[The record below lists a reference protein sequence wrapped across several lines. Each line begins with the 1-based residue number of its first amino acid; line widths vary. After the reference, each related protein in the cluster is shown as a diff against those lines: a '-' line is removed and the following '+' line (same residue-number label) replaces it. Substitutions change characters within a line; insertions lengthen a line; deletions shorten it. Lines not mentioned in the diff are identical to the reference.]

1 MANTIKSADFF
12 VVGGTLD
19 REAASYVQRPADD
32 DLLRRTLAGEYCNVL
47 AARQTGK
54 SSLMV
59 QTAERL
65 KSQGVKPV
73 IIDLT
78 SIGSQVS
85 ANEWYFGLI
94 SYLTRHLNLKV
105 DEQAWWN
112 ARKETGPVQRFSD
125 FLHEIILKEVH
136 EPIVIFIDEI
146 DSTLKLKFTD
156 DFFAAIRA
164 AYNARSQNADLKRLT
179 FVLLGVARPTDL
191 IKDRTRTPYNIGIGI
206 DITDFQIDELGR
218 FESILEKA
226 YPGQGRQILK
236 WVLEWT
242 GGQPYLT
249 QKLCSE
255 LVEQANGLASED
267 QLAQLVERLFLG
279 DMARKETNLRSIRD
293 QTKNNPYLAKMLRIY
308 KRLLANQQVVA
319 DEQSIEQNELK
330 LAGLVKTTPQGILQ
344 VRNRIYR
351 NIFGEN
357 WVKES
362 MPVSTTQRL
371 VVVTSIIAVLAVAF
385 AGYSYYQQQNQT
397 AEILAETYTNNF
409 NNSNSQEVKITGL
422 AGLFELG
429 DEYATQARE
438 LFAVLD
444 HDQQLAL
451 FALTTPANVGNE
463 LVVVVGGVYQDVENT
478 LEGNTLLK
486 VMTDVLEQIPVTGAT
501 TLTLEINTWLDA
513 RTAVTNRDYALAISL
528 YTRAFEYGQ
537 DRENENA
544 AILIERASVYTTLE
558 RYAEALADYDSAI
571 GIDIGRASEIQNVI
585 LVNQNLVDYLREH
598 SASYTNLLSAMEV
611 PTELPISTLTPVATP
626 LPTEITD
633 AKGVAMSLVPAGEFT
648 MGSDDYLIPIVK
660 PAHQVYMNAYYLD
673 KYEVTNTLY
682 KSCVDA
688 GVCDP
693 PKATNSSYRFSYY
706 GNSEFDNYPVIYVDW
721 NQAQTYCEWRGGSLP
736 TEAQWEK
743 AARGTD
749 GRTYPWGEDNACNR
763 ANHLDIRN
771 SCESTFDTTE
781 VGSYPS
787 GMSPYSIYDMAGNVF
802 EWTADWYSETYYQ
815 NSPSLNPVGPDSG
828 KFRVLRGGAWDLYS
842 IETFSRNQDIPTSN
856 NFRIGFRCARS
867 TNNTIVSTHTP
878 LVTIIPTPTHLLSLS
893 CTWRERNFYGG
904 DSFGNIVSVECLCN
918 NAICNCNVYDYST
931 QYGANRLRSFQESR
945 SWVNLK
951 VNNHDSGKCE
961 AKQ

>member
-65 KSQGVKPV
+65 KSQGVKTV

-78 SIGSQVS
+78 SIGSMVS
-85 ANEWYFGLI
+85 ASEWYFGLL
-94 SYLTRHLNLKV
+94 SYLSRHLGLSV
-105 DEQAWWN
+105 DERAWWN

-125 FLHEIILKEVH
+125 FLHEVILNEIH

-226 YPGQGRQILK
+226 YPRQGRQILE

-308 KRLLANQQVVA
+308 KRLLANQQVLA
-319 DEQSIEQNELK
+319 DEQSVEQNELK
-330 LAGLVKTTPQGILQ
+330 LAGLVKTTPQGALQ

-351 NIFGEN
+351 DIFGEN
-357 WVKES
+357 WVQES

-371 VVVTSIIAVLAVAF
+371 AVVTSIIAVLAIAV

-397 AEILAETYTNNF
+397 AEILAGTYTDNF
-409 NNSNSQEVKITGL
+409 NNSNSQEVKISSL
-422 AGLFELG
+422 AGLFLLG
-429 DEYATQARE
+429 GDYVVQARE
-438 LFAVLD
+438 IFGSLN
-444 HDQQLAL
+444 HEQQLAL
-451 FALTTPANVGNE
+451 FDLATPANVGAE
-463 LVVVVGGVYQDVENT
+463 LVVVVGGIHGNVENT
-478 LEGNTLLK
+478 PDGNTLLK
-486 VMTDVLEQIPVTGAT
+486 AMADTLAQTASPDAT

-513 RTAVTNRDYALAISL
+513 RGAVSRDDYPSAINL
-528 YTRAFEYGQ
+528 YIRAFEYSK
-537 DRENENA
+537 DRNNENA
-544 AILIERASVYTTLE
+544 TILMERASIYTLLE
-558 RYAEALADYDSAI
+558 QYNDA
-571 GIDIGRASEIQNVI
+571 
-585 LVNQNLVDYLREH
+585 LVDYDNVVGIDAGRAGEVQTTILRNQTLVDYWREH
-598 SASYTNLLSAMEV
+598 SDSYSNLSSSIAIPTKLPASTA
-611 PTELPISTLTPVATP
+611 TALPD
-626 LPTEITD
+626 EITD
-633 AKGVAMSLVPAGEFT
+633 ARGAQMVLVPAAEFI
-648 MGSDDYLIPIVK
+648 MGSDSY
-660 PAHQVYMNAYYLD
+660 PAEQPVHNVYLD
-673 KYEVTNTLY
+673 NFYINKYEVTNASFAEFLNSIISDAIIESNGTVKY
-682 KSCVDA
+682 KGKIIYDLTCSDCSTWINRIVWD
-688 GVCDP
+688 GSRFNVI
-693 PKATNSSYRFSYY
+693 PK
-706 GNSEFDNYPVIYVDW
+706 YVDHPVTNVSW
-721 NQAQTYCEWRGGSLP
+721 YGADAYCTMGGSHLP
-736 TEAQWEK
+736 TEAEWEK

-749 GRTYPWGEDNACNR
+749 GRTYPWGEEISCNS
-763 ANHLDIRN
+763 ANYYDDSKNRM
-771 SCESTFDTTE
+771 CVGDT
-781 VGSYPS
+781 S
-787 GMSPYSIYDMAGNVF
+787 GVKNFPADKSEYDVYDMAGNVS
-802 EWTADWYSETYYQ
+802 EWVGSKFQ
-815 NSPSLNPVGPDSG
+815 NYPYVANVGREEIDSSYPV
-828 KFRVLRGGAWDLYS
+828 FRGGSWRMSVS
-842 IETFSRNQDIPTSN
+842 ITARNWASTPEVLTSMS
-856 NFRIGFRCARS
+856 GFRCAHP
-867 TNNTIVSTHTP
+867 TNEP
-878 LVTIIPTPTHLLSLS
+878 LV
-893 CTWRERNFYGG
+893 
-904 DSFGNIVSVECLCN
+904 ECMISN
-918 NAICNCNVYDYST
+918 ST
-931 QYGANRLRSFQESR
+931 
-945 SWVNLK
+945 
-951 VNNHDSGKCE
+951 
-961 AKQ
+961 